1 MIFRDLRNANDNKMK
16 KFTICIIFQY
26 YRIYSKIFQPYNTIF
41 YKISLLWHLLVQV
54 LIPNRFK
61 SWSLMVFIPEHIVF
75 KSWSPRDWSPD
86 PNLIFVL
93 IPIVFKS
100 WSPMGFGSDHFGFIG
115 FYSLSYFYL
124 YWHAEKILW
133 KPTYYLQW
141 YF

>member
-61 SWSLMVFIPEHIVF
+61 SWSLMVLFLNTLCSSLDLQEIEVLI
-75 KSWSPRDWSPD
+75 
-86 PNLIFVL
+86 LIFVL

-100 WSPMGFGSDHFGFIG
+100 WSPMGFGSDHIGFIG
-115 FYSLSYFYL
+115 FYSLSYFNL